1 MKNHQNT
8 VSVIIPVYNRAKLID
23 SSINSVINQTYPI
36 NEIIVIDDGS
46 IDGTYDLVKSSFPQ
60 VILKYQENKGVSYA
74 RNVGINSA
82 KSKWIAFL
90 DSDDEWLPNKVE
102 EQIDLLNTNSSFKI
116 CHTDEIWIRNQ
127 VRVNPMKKHRKYGGN
142 IYNNCLP
149 LCVISPSSVIIHK
162 DIFNDVGLF
171 DEELPV
177 CEDYDMWLRICS
189 KYSVL
194 FLDQKLIK
202 KYGGH
207 DDQLSKKYWGM
218 DRYRL
223 IALEKMIDNPN
234 LNTKDRIATINMAID
249 KAKILQKGYIK
260 HNHKKEAQEM
270 SEKLIIL
277 TSLNELYI

>member
-149 LCVISPSSVIIHK
+149 LCIISPSSVIIHK